1 MFILKGSLKKLGSEL
16 AQEKRAHNDTKKK
29 ISTGKKTERNK
40 AIKES
45 GNHKFFEKS
54 RIASSVEEST
64 KEDGT
69 PHKKTKTQ
77 AISSQPQPRLVQIFQ
92 IVVELCVLLHH

>member
-45 GNHKFFEKS
+45 GNHKFFEK
-54 RIASSVEEST
+54 
-64 KEDGT
+64 
-69 PHKKTKTQ
+69 
-77 AISSQPQPRLVQIFQ
+77 
-92 IVVELCVLLHH
+92 VELQVVWKKVPKRTVLHTKKQKLKLSVANLNQDWFKSSK